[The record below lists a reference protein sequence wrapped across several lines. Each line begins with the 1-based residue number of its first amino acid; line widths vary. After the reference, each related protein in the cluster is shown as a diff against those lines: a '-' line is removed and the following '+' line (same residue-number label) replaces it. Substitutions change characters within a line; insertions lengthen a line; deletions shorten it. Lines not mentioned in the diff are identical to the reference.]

1 DSSSGDAFSVV
12 LMSAPPRR
20 IVPEPSVNTSKVLAE
35 IDNLRMPHGNADLAA
50 TLNTVEDML
59 RKSPGKNF
67 DRREVY
73 FFTDLQQA
81 TWIESK
87 PTNLTETLQKI
98 RKRARTYFVDVGR
111 DGLSNLA
118 VTSLTLSS
126 PPA

>member
-1 DSSSGDAFSVV
+1 
-12 LMSAPPRR
+12 M
-20 IVPEPSVNTSKVLAE
+20 
-35 IDNLRMPHGNADLAA
+35 AA
-50 TLNTVEDML
+50 RLGAVEDKL
-59 RKSPGKNF
+59 RKSPGRNF

-118 VTSLTLSS
+118 VTNLTLSS
-126 PPA
+126 PPASTTADTAITATLHNYGSEARSG